1 MAKKIKG
8 TDRGTSGAAQGDQL
22 LAAIDVG
29 TNSFHLVI
37 VRVLPDGSF
46 VVVNK
51 EKIGVR
57 LGESP
62 KQIKHLSDEA
72 IDRGVEAMTL
82 FAHLVERAGARVR
95 AVATSAVRE
104 AENGEEFI
112 DRVRER
118 TGIEVEVVSGF
129 EEARLIYLGV
139 MQALPVVDR
148 RIALF
153 DIGGGSTEI
162 LVGERGSPLYANSF
176 KIGAIRMTQRF
187 LPEERITQEQVDRL
201 RLYIRGELYFAA
213 REVRS
218 REPEMLIASSGTAQ
232 TIASMVLTAAG
243 DTIPEQLNGLEIG
256 LEQIRPILRQVIDAP
271 SHAKRAALPGGD
283 PRRADILAAGGIVL
297 QTVMEELGFDRF
309 TVSSYAL
316 REGII
321 LDTIRKESDARAGT
335 PSHLADQ
342 RFDSVLK
349 LGRTFNF
356 DEEHGRHVARL
367 ALKLYDEL
375 EGVHALGKDSREL
388 LEAAALLHDIGYY
401 ISHAAHHKHALY
413 LIRHSGMLGFNREEI
428 DVIANVA
435 RYHRKSHPKSSHED
449 YALLS
454 KADRAR
460 IPVLAGILRIADG
473 LDRTHRSNVRDLQVV
488 QARDRIEIQAVADE
502 NADTTFEIWSA
513 SRKKGLLALAL
524 GRKVTLLEVPTQI
537 DTVI

>member
-1 MAKKIKG
+1 MAGRKERQIASGIG
-8 TDRGTSGAAQGDQL
+8 TVQSDDL

-37 VRVLPDGSF
+37 VRLLPDGSF
-46 VVVNK
+46 VVVDK
-51 EKIGVR
+51 EKIVVR

-72 IDRGVEAMTL
+72 IDRGVEAMVL
-82 FAHLVERAGARVR
+82 FSHLVERAGARVR

-112 DRVRER
+112 RKVRAR

-162 LVGERGSPLYANSF
+162 LVGERATPLYANSF

-187 LPEERITQEQVDRL
+187 LPDERISPEQVERL

-218 REPEMLIASSGTAQ
+218 REPELLIASSGTAQ
-232 TIASMVLTAAG
+232 TIASMVLTAQG
-243 DTIPEQLNGLEIG
+243 DPIPEQLNGLEIG
-256 LEQIRPILRQVIDAP
+256 LDQIRPVLKEVLDAP
-271 SHAKRAALPGGD
+271 THEKRAAIPGCD

-309 TVSSYAL
+309 TVSSYSL

-321 LDTIRKESDARAGT
+321 LDTIRKESGARTGT

-342 RFDSVLK
+342 RFESVLK

-356 DEEHGRHVARL
+356 DEGHGRHVAHL
-367 ALKLYDEL
+367 ALRLYDEL
-375 EGVHALGKDSREL
+375 EEVHALGEDSREL
-388 LEAAALLHDIGYY
+388 LEAAAMLHDIGYY

-413 LIRHSGMLGFNREEI
+413 LIRHSGMFGFNREEI
-428 DVIANVA
+428 EVIANVA

-449 YALLS
+449 FAALS
-454 KADRAR
+454 KSDRAR
-460 IPVLAGILRIADG
+460 VPVLAGILRIADG
-473 LDRTHRSNVRDLQVV
+473 MDRTHRSTVRDLDVTVSRGRIEV
-488 QARDRIEIQAVADE
+488 QALAGEDV
-502 NADTTFEIWSA
+502 DTTFEIWSA
-513 SRKKGLLALAL
+513 SRKKGLLAQTLD
-524 GRKVTLLEVPTQI
+524 RKISILPVTKQI